1 MIVLGINIRHGDSSA
16 CIIKNGKLLSAIE
29 EERII
34 KLKHCSHFPIN
45 SIKFCL
51 TENNIKMSQVDYIT
65 LNSDPKYNFFTKV
78 LFFLKNFHKNFN
90 YFDLS
95 FLTKKTFIKENIELY
110 FGKDHKYKILPVS
123 HHLSHANSTMYFLE
137 KNNNDLIFSFDGS
150 GDFSTIEVFLIKENN
165 EIKLIEKNNF
175 PHSLGFFYSAFTQFL
190 GFKNYGDEYKLMGLS
205 GYGKPKYLEKISKII
220 ESEYPFKLNLN
231 YFNTPN
237 INYIKHVPIIDKL
250 YNENFVKIFGKPF
263 KNVDENISQYQKDLA
278 ASVQKYFEDLTINYL
293 IKIKNK
299 FKSKKLYITGG
310 CAFNS
315 VLVGKIIE
323 KKIFK
328 KVNVGPNPGDAGGAI
343 GSAFQV
349 LLDNNYRISRKN
361 LNISY
366 LGPSYSNNYIRKNLL
381 PFVME
386 KKNYDIK
393 FYKNFDKITLLASK
407 FIKKKKLIFWFQDNM
422 EWGPRA
428 LGNRSILADPSN
440 RDIINIINKK
450 IKKRE
455 LFRPFAPAVLKE
467 HADDYFYM
475 NKTSSPFMN
484 VVYKSKK
491 ITKKTC
497 PAVVHVDNTSRVQT
511 VAKQDNLK
519 FYKLLKKFQK
529 LTSYPILIN
538 TSLNV
543 KGPIAMTPRD
553 AFNYLAKTE
562 AECLFI
568 NNWVITKNERK
579 HKK

>member
-1 MIVLGINIRHGDSSA
+1 
-16 CIIKNGKLLSAIE
+16 
-29 EERII
+29 
-34 KLKHCSHFPIN
+34 
-45 SIKFCL
+45 
-51 TENNIKMSQVDYIT
+51 
-65 LNSDPKYNFFTKV
+65 
-78 LFFLKNFHKNFN
+78 
-90 YFDLS
+90 
-95 FLTKKTFIKENIELY
+95 
-110 FGKDHKYKILPVS
+110 
-123 HHLSHANSTMYFLE
+123 
-137 KNNNDLIFSFDGS
+137 
-150 GDFSTIEVFLIKENN
+150 
-165 EIKLIEKNNF
+165 
-175 PHSLGFFYSAFTQFL
+175 
-190 GFKNYGDEYKLMGLS
+190 
-205 GYGKPKYLEKISKII
+205 
-220 ESEYPFKLNLN
+220 
-231 YFNTPN
+231 
-237 INYIKHVPIIDKL
+237 
-250 YNENFVKIFGKPF
+250 
-263 KNVDENISQYQKDLA
+263 
-278 ASVQKYFEDLTINYL
+278 
-293 IKIKNK
+293 
-299 FKSKKLYITGG
+299 
-310 CAFNS
+310 
-315 VLVGKIIE
+315 
-323 KKIFK
+323 
-328 KVNVGPNPGDAGGAI
+328 
-343 GSAFQV
+343 
-349 LLDNNYRISRKN
+349 
-361 LNISY
+361 
-366 LGPSYSNNYIRKNLL
+366 
-381 PFVME
+381 ME

>member
-29 EERII
+29 EERIV

-51 TENNIKMSQVDYIT
+51 SQNNIKMSQVDYVT
-65 LNSDPKYNFFTKV
+65 WNSDSKYNFTNKV
-78 LFFLKNFHKNFN
+78 LFFFNNFYKSYN

-95 FLTKKTFIKENIELY
+95 FLTKKTIIKDNIELY
-110 FGKDHKYKILPVS
+110 FGKNNKFKFLPVS

-137 KNNNDLIFSFDGS
+137 KNDDDLVFSFDGS
-150 GDFSTIEVFLIKENN
+150 GDFSTIEVFLINKNN
-165 EIKLIEKNNF
+165 KIKLVEKNNF

-205 GYGKPKYLEKISKII
+205 GYGKPIYLDKIHKII
-220 ESEYPFKLNLN
+220 KSEYPFKLNLD

-237 INYIKHVPIIDKL
+237 IDYTKHVPIINKL
-250 YNENFVKIFGKPF
+250 YNNKFIKLFGTPF
-263 KNVDENISQYQKDLA
+263 KNTDNNVTQYQKDLA
-278 ASVQKYFEDLTINYL
+278 ASAQKCFEDLTLNYL
-293 IKIKNK
+293 KILKNK

-323 KKIFK
+323 NKIFE
-328 KVNVGPNPGDAGGAI
+328 KVRVGPNPGDAGGAI
-343 GSAFQV
+343 GSAFQI
-349 LLDNNYRISRKN
+349 LLDQKCRISKN
-361 LNISY
+361 SNLSY
-366 LGPSYSNNYIRKNLL
+366 LGPSYSNNFIRKNL
-381 PFVME
+381 VSSI
-386 KKNYDIK
+386 KKNKKYHVR
-393 FYKNFDKITLLASK
+393 FYKNFDKITLLASN
-407 FIKKKKLIFWFQDNM
+407 FIRKKKLIFWFQDGM

-428 LGNRSILADPSN
+428 LGNRSILADPTN
-440 RDIINIINKK
+440 REIKKIINQK

-455 LFRPFAPAVLKE
+455 EFRPFAPVVLKDW
-467 HADDYFYM
+467 ANDYFYM
-475 NKTSSPFMN
+475 HKTSSPYMN
-484 VVYKSKK
+484 IVYKSKIK
-491 ITKKTC
+491 TKKNC
-497 PAVVHVDNTSRVQT
+497 PGVVHIDNTSRVQT
-511 VAKQDNLK
+511 VTKKDNLK
-519 FYKLLKKFQK
+519 LYKLLKKFQE

-553 AFNYLAKTE
+553 AFNYFDKTE

-568 NNWVITKNERK
+568 NNWVITKNV
-579 HKK
+579 KKNK